1 MGRVYLIYDNQMKLL
16 EYFKSQKEDNNFN
29 LLPDG
34 IFALEQDGKIIDVN
48 NRILEIYN
56 TTRFNI
62 LGRYFSDFVE
72 NGTATLN
79 KIVNNN
85 SAISVKAILEDEDI
99 HTTLLDIT
107 ASRNADTSKVYVC
120 VRNVTTEKKEQNSI
134 AQKYAA
140 AQTIIDEKN
149 EFLIESSGGVLS
161 NIVSIIG
168 FSRALL
174 DGIGGALSEKQQ
186 KYLNIINSNSQ
197 DLNYDLEKLFAL
209 FKLESRKIVYDNK
222 GFDLIALIKSID
234 RIYKKDFADKKIL
247 FSLDYS
253 KLTQRDCYLDGEVI
267 EYILRCIMDIFS
279 RFAKLGKCSLNI
291 GHPPVDFLKT
301 RDFPAKDS
309 YDENKY
315 VLFEAKI
322 SDITFDEEELKH
334 IFDTYYRGKNK
345 RPIGLKA
352 TINLLKIYITD
363 FGGDIWV
370 YSKQNFGTMF
380 TFVLPL
386 KKMD

>member
-1 MGRVYLIYDNQMKLL
+1 MKLL

-34 IFALEQDGKIIDVN
+34 IFTLEQDGKIIDVN

-79 KIVNNN
+79 KIVNN
-85 SAISVKAILEDEDI
+85 SSSVSVKAILEDEDI

-107 ASRNADTSKVYVC
+107 ASRNADTGKVYVC

-149 EFLIESSGGVLS
+149 EFLIESSGSVLS

-186 KYLNIINSNSQ
+186 KYLNLINSNSQ

-234 RIYKKDFADKKIL
+234 RIYKKDFTDKKIL

-253 KLTQRDCYLDGEVI
+253 NLTQRDCYLDGEVV

-301 RDFPAKDS
+301 RDFAAKDS

-363 FGGDIWV
+363 FGGEIWV

>member
-1 MGRVYLIYDNQMKLL
+1 MKLL
-16 EYFKSQKEDNNFN
+16 EYFKSQNEDNNFN

-34 IFALEQDGKIIDVN
+34 IFTLEQDGKIIDVN

-72 NGTATLN
+72 NGTAMLN
-79 KIVNNN
+79 KIAN
-85 SAISVKAILEDEDI
+85 SNASASVKAILEDEDI
-99 HTTLLDIT
+99 HTTLLDVT
-107 ASRNADTSKVYVC
+107 ASRNADTNKVYVC

-149 EFLIESSGGVLS
+149 EFLIESSGGILS
-161 NIVSIIG
+161 NIVNITG

-174 DGIGGALSEKQQ
+174 DGMGGALSEKQE
-186 KYLNIINSNSQ
+186 KYLNIINTNSK

-209 FKLESRKIVYDNK
+209 FKLESRKVSYDNK
-222 GFDLIALIKSID
+222 GFDLISLIKSID
-234 RIYKKDFADKKIL
+234 RIYKKDFSDKKIL

-253 KLTQRDCYLDGEVI
+253 NLTQRDCYLDGEVV
-267 EYILRCIMDIFS
+267 EYILRCIMDVFLRFS
-279 RFAKLGKCSLNI
+279 NLGKCSLNI

-301 RDFPAKDS
+301 RDFAAKDS
-309 YDENKY
+309 YEEDKY

-322 SDITFDEEELKH
+322 SDLIFSEEELNH
-334 IFDTYYRGKNK
+334 IFDTYYRSKNK

-352 TINLLKIYITD
+352 TLNLLKIYITD

-370 YSKQNFGTMF
+370 YSKQSFGTMF

-386 KKMD
+386 KQMD